1 MEENLSLLDDH
12 IISRYCDL
20 CINTAHRLIET
31 IFEHLDTAY
40 KSFGWHSVYC
50 MVTLILSDGFSRD

>member
-1 MEENLSLLDDH
+1 MEDNLSLLDDH
-12 IISRYCDL
+12 IIRRYCDL
-20 CINTAHRLIET
+20 CINTAHRLIEA

-50 MVTLILSDGFSRD
+50 MATLIRSIQILRD